1 MSGRIFLLFFPAC
14 LGLLGQTINHAAPD
28 RGWAD
33 GQSLLALALLL
44 LAIDQARMAAVDLTQ
59 VAAVRVQVQPSD
71 QRLEQFYRI
80 TLSTIGLELLGFYGA
95 IGNLGVGAAVVLL
108 SQIWFNLLANIQLQ
122 PETEEPIRAWGIAD
136 RLPVLVADGVGLILV
151 CLWLAG
157 VAPLFMAGGL
167 LGMVLLYGGLKY
179 RLGLGQVAG

>member
-59 VAAVRVQVQPSD
+59 VAAIRAQPLD

-80 TLSTIGLELLGFYGA
+80 TLSTILFELLGFYGA

-136 RLPVLVADGVGLILV
+136 RLPMGWG
-151 CLWLAG
+151 
-157 VAPLFMAGGL
+157 
-167 LGMVLLYGGLKY
+167 
-179 RLGLGQVAG
+179 